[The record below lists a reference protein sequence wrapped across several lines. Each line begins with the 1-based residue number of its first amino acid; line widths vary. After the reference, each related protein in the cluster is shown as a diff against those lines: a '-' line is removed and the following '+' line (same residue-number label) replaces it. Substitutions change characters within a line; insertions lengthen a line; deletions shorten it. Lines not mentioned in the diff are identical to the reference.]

1 MAELTEL
8 KSWLWLDYAEI
19 ESTNDEA
26 YRISKDILP
35 GQKIVITTQRQTK
48 GRGRRG
54 RNWISLEGN
63 LFMSQVFCWPLKEN
77 NALPL
82 IVSLAVLNTVL
93 QLSPHAHV
101 RLKWP
106 NDVLLNNCKLSGIL
120 LERGEKDSIIIGIGV
135 NVKHYPEASSLLYP
149 STSLSAND
157 IDIDRTEFLKLYLDE
172 FDKLI
177 QIYTSKGMSTIV
189 SMWLNHAKGLN
200 SPIVVRTQHNE
211 LTGIFKGLDSDGMLQ
226 LKTIDDKVV
235 SISAG
240 DVFFDENGENKK

>member
-1 MAELTEL
+1 MELPP
-8 KSWLWLDYAEI
+8 I
-19 ESTNDEA
+19 EVECA
-26 YRISKDILP
+26 VQILEV
-35 GQKIVITTQRQTK
+35 QIEVVNT
-48 GRGRRG
+48 
-54 RNWISLEGN
+54 
-63 LFMSQVFCWPLKEN
+63 FH
-77 NALPL
+77 
-82 IVSLAVLNTVL
+82 VLHLT
-93 QLSPHAHV
+93 
-101 RLKWP
+101 
-106 NDVLLNNCKLSGIL
+106 
-120 LERGEKDSIIIGIGV
+120 
-135 NVKHYPEASSLLYP
+135 
-149 STSLSAND
+149 
-157 IDIDRTEFLKLYLDE
+157 IDRTEFLKLYLDE